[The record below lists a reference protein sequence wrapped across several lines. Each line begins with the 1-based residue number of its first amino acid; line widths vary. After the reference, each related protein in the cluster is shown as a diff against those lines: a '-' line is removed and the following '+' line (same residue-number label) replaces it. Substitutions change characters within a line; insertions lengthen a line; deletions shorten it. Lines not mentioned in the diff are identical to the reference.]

1 MLAPSRDEDYPR
13 TERQLRS
20 RGEVRRGFSESGSI
34 HSPRRGR
41 SRPGPL
47 PMPREIAHAA
57 HADRCASRGRSAKKR
72 TVRLKGRTTSA
83 RKGIDKKETTS
94 NLSIRSDFARTT
106 SRPETKP
113 NAFQRGMAQFHAPEA
128 GAPGDDSATRY
139 SRRNPPRWL
148 VASEHQHRRE
158 RRVSRFTVPSLEL
171 RTTQPAAR

>member
-1 MLAPSRDEDYPR
+1 MNPDSNCLLPA
-13 TERQLRS
+13 
-20 RGEVRRGFSESGSI
+20 GAGAK
-34 HSPRRGR
+34 PRRGLPTNR
-41 SRPGPL
+41 TTTPEQGGGSQRIFGAL

-83 RKGIDKKETTS
+83 RKGIGKKETTC

-106 SRPETKP
+106 ARPETKP
-113 NAFQRGMAQFHAPEA
+113 NAFQRGIAQFHAPEA
-128 GAPGDDSATRY
+128 GAPGDDSATRD

-158 RRVSRFTVPSLEL
+158 RRVSRLIVPSLDL